1 VAFSPI
7 LLGSGRFPSSNSTGS
22 TQVLSSR
29 GTTNIIM
36 PNDRLPEKEEKEPEN
51 SHEKGIKTFA
61 RVFANELAQAEI
73 YKDAPKFPAGSIIVR
88 EKLLNAEDTKP
99 ELVTVMVKREKGF
112 SPKTGDWEYLVVE
125 GGLDKIKSR
134 EKTGSCSK
142 CHAGAE
148 QTDFVFKTYLK

>member
-1 VAFSPI
+1 
-7 LLGSGRFPSSNSTGS
+7 
-22 TQVLSSR
+22 
-29 GTTNIIM
+29 M
-36 PNDRLPEKEEKEPEN
+36 PNEEIPAKEEKEPKN
-51 SHEKGIKTFA
+51 PHEKGVKTFA
-61 RVFANELAQAEI
+61 RVFANELAISEI
-73 YKDAPKFPAGSIIVR
+73 YKDAPRFPEGAIIVR

-112 SPKTGDWEYLVVE
+112 SPKTGDWEYLVIE

-142 CHAGAE
+142 CHAAAG